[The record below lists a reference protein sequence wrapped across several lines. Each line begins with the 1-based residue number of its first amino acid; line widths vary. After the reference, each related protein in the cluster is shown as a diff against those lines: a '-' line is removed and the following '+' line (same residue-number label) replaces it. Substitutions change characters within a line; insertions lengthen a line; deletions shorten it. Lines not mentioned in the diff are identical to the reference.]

1 MLIEVDASM
10 PRVHDLQV
18 ELPIGDVD
26 IKIVYGEDIKFC
38 EHCKK
43 VGHSKEI
50 CFTLN
55 ESLAQNGPPLGSH
68 NQPRSRSVGKQHY
81 AARGRSQVNMKK
93 LHPTPIHPIWEI
105 PHLFWVIWQWVLH
118 KRSKELLW
126 KLMMLRS

>member
-38 EHCKK
+38 EHYKK

-55 ESLAQNGPPLGSH
+55 ESLAQNG
-68 NQPRSRSVGKQHY
+68 
-81 AARGRSQVNMKK
+81 
-93 LHPTPIHPIWEI
+93 
-105 PHLFWVIWQWVLH
+105 
-118 KRSKELLW
+118 LLW
-126 KLMMLRS
+126 QSQSTTFEECG